1 MRQLQ
6 PVIWSKGTLL
16 SPQHLQAQERFVQD
30 TLRFY
35 MESLG
40 DVVWGFGHLQP
51 DPRSIADGILTVVSA
66 RGVFP
71 DAAPFDFP
79 ACEPAPAS
87 RALEPCF
94 ANGRTSCT
102 FFLAVP
108 EYRLS
113 AMNIAVNRSGV
124 STRFKAN
131 VQWVRDETASGTREK
146 PIQVAQ
152 KNLQLLAEG
161 ESLEGAVLLPC
172 ARVLRTETGAFAEDA
187 TFVPP
192 LLDLHASVVLENIL
206 RGLLE
211 MLVTRGAQLTGAR
224 QGKREALPDF
234 SAADIVTFWLLYTIN
249 SHLPRLR
256 HLLQTAAVTPSRLFQ
271 ELSHLAGSLA
281 AFSKTIDPRD
291 LPRYT
296 HEDPGPPFRDLD
308 AKIRIMLDTVV
319 PTQFVAL
326 PLRRLRDAIYT
337 TAIERDDLL
346 ENTRL
351 YLGVRSDLRNLDVI
365 ERAPKLLKL
374 SSATQIEDLVRHA
387 LPGMRL
393 MHVAHPPRAIP
404 VKVRQQY
411 FALEQSGQAWASV
424 LRARNFAV
432 YAPSEFL
439 NPSLELIILL
449 PETASSS

>member
-40 DVVWGFGHLQP
+40 DLMWGFAQLQL
-51 DPRSIADGILTVVSA
+51 DSRALADGALALLAA
-66 RGVFP
+66 RGVLP
-71 DAAPFDFP
+71 DATPFEFP
-79 ACEPAPAS
+79 ACEPAPPS

-94 ANGRTSCT
+94 AHGRTTCT

-108 EYRLS
+108 EYRAS
-113 AMNIAVNRSGV
+113 TMNIAVNRSGV
-124 STRFKAN
+124 STRFKAH
-131 VQWVRDETASGTREK
+131 VQWVRDETATGTREK

-161 ESLEGAVLLPC
+161 ESMEGAILLPC
-172 ARVLRTETGAFAEDA
+172 ARVLRTETGGFVEDT

-192 LLDLHASVVLENIL
+192 LMNLHASVVLRNIL

-211 MLVTRGAQLTGAR
+211 MLVTRGAQLTGSR
-224 QGKREALPDF
+224 KSKREALPDF
-234 SAADIVTFWLLYTIN
+234 SAADILTFWLLYTIN

-256 HLLQTAAVTPSRLFQ
+256 HVLQTEVIGPARLFE

-281 AFSKTIDPRD
+281 AFSSEVDPRD
-291 LPRYT
+291 LPRYV
-296 HEDPGPPFRDLD
+296 HEDPGPPFRILE
-308 AKIRIMLDTVV
+308 AKIRLLLDTVV

-326 PLRRLRDAIYT
+326 PLTRLLDAIYA

-346 ENTRL
+346 RNTRL
-351 YLGVRSDLRNLDVI
+351 YLGVRSDLRDVDAI
-365 ERAPKLLKL
+365 ERVPKLLKL
-374 SSATQIEDLVRHA
+374 SSATHIEDLVRHA

-393 MHVAHPPRAIP
+393 AHVAHPPRAIP
-404 VKVRQQY
+404 VKVHQLY
-411 FALEQSGQAWASV
+411 FAIEQNGQAWDF
-424 LRARNFAV
+424 LRRDRNFAV
-432 YAPSEFL
+432 YAPAELL
-439 NPSLELIILL
+439 NPSLELIIVL
-449 PETASSS
+449 PELAPGS

>member
-40 DVVWGFGHLQP
+40 DSLWGFSHLQL
-51 DPRSIADGILTVVSA
+51 DPHALSNGTLAVSSA

-79 ACEPAPAS
+79 ACEPAPPS
-87 RALEPCF
+87 RTLEPCF
-94 ANGRTSCT
+94 NNGRTVCT

-108 EYRLS
+108 EYRS
-113 AMNIAVNRSGV
+113 STMNIAMHRSGV

-131 VQWVRDETASGTREK
+131 VQWVRDQTSTGTREK

-161 ESLEGAVLLPC
+161 ESFEGAVLLPC
-172 ARVLRTETGAFAEDA
+172 ARVLRTETGGFADDP

-192 LLDLHASVVLENIL
+192 LVNLHGSTVLRNIL
-206 RGLLE
+206 GGILELL
-211 MLVTRGAQLTGAR
+211 VARTAQLSGTH

-234 SAADIVTFWLLYTIN
+234 SAADIVTFWLRYTLN

-256 HLLQTAAVTPSRLFQ
+256 HFLETEAIAPARLFQ
-271 ELSHLAGSLA
+271 ELSQLAGSLA
-281 AFSKTIDPRD
+281 AFSVKIDPRD
-291 LPRYT
+291 LPRYA
-296 HEDPGPPFRDLD
+296 HDDPGPPFRDLD
-308 AKIRIMLDTVV
+308 AKIRLLLDTVV

-326 PLRRLRDAIYT
+326 PLRRQRDAIYS

-346 ENTRL
+346 RDTRL
-351 YLGVRSDLRNLDVI
+351 YLGVRSDLRDLDVI
-365 ERAPKLLKL
+365 ERGPKLLKL
-374 SSATQIEDLVRHA
+374 SSATHIEDLVRHA

-393 MHVAHPPRAIP
+393 LHVPHPPRAVP

-411 FALEQSGQAWASV
+411 FAIEQNGPAWDSV

-439 NPSLELIILL
+439 NPSLELIIVL
-449 PETASSS
+449 PAPQGGS

>member
-35 MESLG
+35 MESIG
-40 DVVWGFGHLQP
+40 DAVWGFGHLQF
-51 DPRSIADGILTVVSA
+51 DPRLLADGTLALTSA
-66 RGVFP
+66 RGIFP
-71 DAAPFDFP
+71 DSAPFDFP
-79 ACEPAPAS
+79 SSEPAPPS

-94 ANGRTSCT
+94 EDNRTSCV
-102 FFLAVP
+102 FYLAVP
-108 EYRLS
+108 EYRP
-113 AMNIAVNRSGV
+113 ATMNVAIDRAGV
-124 STRFKAN
+124 STRFRSH
-131 VQWVRDETASGTREK
+131 VQWVKDQTAAGTREK

-161 ESLEGAVLLPC
+161 ESADGSILLPC
-172 ARVLRTETGAFAEDA
+172 IRVLRTESGGFEEDPS
-187 TFVPP
+187 FLPP
-192 LLDLHASVVLENIL
+192 LLNVHGSAVLETLL

-211 MLVTRGAQLTGAR
+211 LLVTRGAQLTGTR

-249 SHLPRLR
+249 THLPRLR
-256 HLLQTAAVTPSRLFQ
+256 HLLQTEAVMPSRLFG

-281 AFSKTIDPRD
+281 AFSTKVDPRS
-291 LPRYT
+291 LPRYS

-308 AKIRIMLDTVV
+308 AKIRLMLDTVV

-346 ENTRL
+346 QNTRL
-351 YLGVRSDLRNLDVI
+351 YLGVRSDLRDLDVI

-374 SSATQIEDLVRHA
+374 SSATYIEDLVRHA
-387 LPGMRL
+387 LPGLRL
-393 MHVAHPPRAIP
+393 THVAHPPRAVP

-411 FALEQSGQAWASV
+411 FSIEQAGQAWASV

-432 YAPSEFL
+432 YAPAEFL
-439 NPSLELIILL
+439 NPALELIVVL
-449 PETASSS
+449 PELPQGN

>member
-1 MRQLQ
+1 VRQLQ

-40 DVVWGFGHLQP
+40 DSTWGFGSLQL
-51 DPRSIADGILTVVSA
+51 DSRALADGTLTLHAA
-66 RGVFP
+66 RGVLP
-71 DAAPFDFP
+71 DATPFEFP
-79 ACEPAPAS
+79 ACEPAPPS
-87 RALEPCF
+87 RLLEPCF
-94 ANGRTSCT
+94 ENGRTACT

-108 EYRLS
+108 EYRPS
-113 AMNIAVNRSGV
+113 TMNIAMNRSGV
-124 STRFKAN
+124 STRFKAH

-161 ESLEGAVLLPC
+161 ESLEGAVLLAC
-172 ARVLRTETGAFAEDA
+172 VRVLRTETGSFIEDPD
-187 TFVPP
+187 FVPP
-192 LLDLHASVVLENIL
+192 LVDLHASPVLKNIL
-206 RGLLE
+206 SGLLE
-211 MLVTRGAQLTGAR
+211 LLVTRGAQLTGTR

-256 HLLQTAAVTPSRLFQ
+256 HLLHTNVVAPGRLFS

-281 AFSKTIDPRD
+281 AFSTSVDPRH
-291 LPRYT
+291 LPSYS
-296 HEDPGPPFRDLD
+296 HEDPGPPFRELD
-308 AKIRIMLDTVV
+308 AKIRLLLDTVV

-326 PLRRLRDAIYT
+326 PLRRLRNAIYT

-346 ENTRL
+346 QNTRF
-351 YLGVRSDLRNLDVI
+351 YLGVRSDLRDLDVI

-374 SSATQIEDLVRHA
+374 SSATHIEDLVRHA
-387 LPGMRL
+387 LPGLRL
-393 MHVAHPPRAIP
+393 IHVDHPPRAIP

-411 FALEQSGQAWASV
+411 FAIEQSGAAWASIQ
-424 LRARNFAV
+424 RARNFAV
-432 YAPSEFL
+432 YAPQEFL
-439 NPSLELIILL
+439 NPTMELIILL
-449 PETASSS
+449 PEMTSGT